1 MSEPTAPILR
11 SSLFAAGTGKP
22 VLLLHSSASSS
33 TMWLPLLDML
43 KGRFRVLAPD
53 LIGYGRTDP
62 WPDGRD
68 IAPADEVRLIEPLV
82 RNEPA
87 GVHVV
92 GHSFGGVI
100 ALHLALAGRIAIRSL
115 TLIEPVAFFMLRNAQ
130 EHAAL
135 AEITAVSD
143 AYRTHLA
150 AGDPD
155 AALRGFIDY
164 WAGAPVWDFMEE
176 ATRAPM
182 RRSAGQ
188 VMRNFAI
195 TMMDPGL
202 DAIGGLSMPIRLW
215 SGDRSRLPTRRI
227 AAILA
232 ERLSNVTME
241 TVTGANH
248 LLPLTHAALFG
259 RRLLEQLDL

>member
-1 MSEPTAPILR
+1 MNSSNSPILR
-11 SSLFAAGTGKP
+11 SSLLAAGAGNP

-33 TMWLPLLDML
+33 AMWLPLVDLL
-43 KGRFRVLAPD
+43 KVRFRVLAPD

-68 IAPADEVRLIEPLV
+68 FSVAEEVRLIELLL

-92 GHSFGGVI
+92 GHSFGGVV
-100 ALHLALAGRIAIRSL
+100 ALHLALARRIAIRSL
-115 TLIEPVAFFMLRNAQ
+115 TLIEPVAFFILRHAEEQ
-130 EHAAL
+130 AAL
-135 AEITAVSD
+135 AEITAVSE

-150 AGDPD
+150 AGETD

-176 ATRAPM
+176 AARMPM
-182 RRSAGQ
+182 RRSAGKVVLDFQ
-188 VMRNFAI
+188 I
-195 TMMDPGL
+195 TMSDPGL
-202 DAIGGLSMPIRLW
+202 DALRALSLPVRLW
-215 SGDRSRLPTRRI
+215 SGDASRVPTRRI
-227 AAILA
+227 AEILA
-232 ERLSNVTME
+232 ELLPNATLEIVK
-241 TVTGANH
+241 GANH

-259 RRLLEQLDL
+259 KRLLEQLED